1 MNCNSHS
8 NLQLRQWDVLHS
20 VCSWSSSP
28 EQEAAPGAETHMEI
42 REIDFAF
49 MWLFDLSAAPTSHGM
64 FQQQSVRELV
74 SLSLAQ
80 LSLCQHGPQ
89 EAWQGDPQ
97 GSREEGSC

>member
-1 MNCNSHS
+1 MQH
-8 NLQLRQWDVLHS
+8 VP
-20 VCSWSSSP
+20 P
-28 EQEAAPGAETHMEI
+28 EQEAAPGAETHVEI
-42 REIDFAF
+42 REIYFAF
-49 MWLFDLSAAPTSHGM
+49 TWLFDLSAVPTLHGM

-97 GSREEGSC
+97 GSREEGCC